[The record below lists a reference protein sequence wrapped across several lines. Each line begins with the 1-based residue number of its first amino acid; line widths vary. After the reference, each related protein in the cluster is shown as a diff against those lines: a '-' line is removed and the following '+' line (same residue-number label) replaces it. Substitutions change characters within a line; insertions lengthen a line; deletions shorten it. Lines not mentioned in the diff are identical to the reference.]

1 MHTSVYNCV
10 MKRRSVRCFEQKE
23 ISPEVLKKLVNAG
36 RVAPSAAN
44 KQPLEYIIVSDPDL
58 RDKVFEALKW
68 AAYIAPEGT
77 PKEGEKPTAYIIVVV
92 NNKHKIADFARDVG
106 AAAENIILTGL
117 EEGIGSCWLRSVD
130 RKKVCD
136 MFQLPEH
143 IEVDSVLAL
152 GYPGESPVMVEMT
165 DSIKYWRKDGVHYV
179 PKRRLDDILHVNKY

>member
-1 MHTSVYNCV
+1 M
-10 MKRRSVRCFEQKE
+10 
-23 ISPEVLKKLVNAG
+23 
-36 RVAPSAAN
+36 APSAAN

-77 PKEGEKPTAYIIVVV
+77 PKEGEKPTAYIIVMV
-92 NNKHKIADFARDVG
+92 NNKQKIADFARDVG
-106 AAAENIILTGL
+106 AAAENIILTAL

-152 GYPGESPVMVEMT
+152 GYPGETPVMVEMT

-179 PKRRLDDILHVNKY
+179 PKRRLDDILHINKY

>member
-1 MHTSVYNCV
+1 MR
-10 MKRRSVRCFEQKE
+10 RRSIRRFEQQE
-23 ISPEVLKKLVNAG
+23 ISLETLRRLVNAG

-44 KQPLEYIIVSDPDL
+44 KQPLEYIIVSDPD
-58 RDKVFEALKW
+58 RREKVFETLKW

-77 PKEGEKPTAYIIVVV
+77 PKEGEKPTAYVIVLV

-106 AAAENIILTGL
+106 AAAENIILTAL

-130 RKKVCD
+130 RKKICD

-152 GYPGESPVMVEMT
+152 GYPGDSPVMVDMT
-165 DSIKYWRKDGVHYV
+165 DSIKYWRKDGIHYV
-179 PKRRLDDILHVNKY
+179 PKRRLDDIIHINKY

>member
-1 MHTSVYNCV
+1 MR
-10 MKRRSVRCFEQKE
+10 RRSIRRFEQQE
-23 ISPEVLKKLVNAG
+23 ISLEVLEKLVNAG

-44 KQPLEYIIVSDPDL
+44 KQPLEYIIVSRPDL
-58 RDKVFEALKW
+58 KDKLFETLKW

-77 PKEGEKPTAYIIVVV
+77 PKDREKPTAYIIILV
-92 NNKHKIADFARDVG
+92 NKAHKIADFARDVG
-106 AAAENIILTGL
+106 AAAENIILTAL

-136 MFQLPEH
+136 IFQLPEH

-165 DSIKYWRKDGVHYV
+165 DSIRYWRKDGIHYV
-179 PKRRLDDILHVNKY
+179 PKRRLHDIIHIDQY

>member
-1 MHTSVYNCV
+1 
-10 MKRRSVRCFEQKE
+10 
-23 ISPEVLKKLVNAG
+23 
-36 RVAPSAAN
+36 
-44 KQPLEYIIVSDPDL
+44 VSDPNL

-68 AAYIAPEGT
+68 AAYIAPDGT
-77 PKEGEKPTAYIIVVV
+77 PKEGEKPTAYIIIVV
-92 NNKHKIADFARDVG
+92 NNKHKMADCARDVG
-106 AAAENIILTGL
+106 AAAENIILTAL

-179 PKRRLDDILHVNKY
+179 PKRRLDDIVHVNRY